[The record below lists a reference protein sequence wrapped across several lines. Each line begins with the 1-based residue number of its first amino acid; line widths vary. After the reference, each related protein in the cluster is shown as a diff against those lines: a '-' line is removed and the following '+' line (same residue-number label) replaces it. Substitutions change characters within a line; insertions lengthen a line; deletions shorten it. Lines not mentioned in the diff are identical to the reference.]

1 MEQYLVGELAE
12 VKFLIGDFCV
22 YGQNI
27 KNGVS
32 LLLLHFPTVEKSNIR
47 NSSVGDGIVME
58 NSALGSDHFGC
69 RGKYRN
75 NLMVITTLVT
85 FVWKSCN
92 LLITLSLSTVIMII
106 M

>member
-22 YGQNI
+22 YGQII

-47 NSSVGDGIVME
+47 N
-58 NSALGSDHFGC
+58 HFGDIC
-69 RGKYRN
+69 LEVMQSFNYFEPLNCNHDNYVG
-75 NLMVITTLVT
+75 LLQVSLFISGTHLW
-85 FVWKSCN
+85 FSGAKSEN
-92 LLITLSLSTVIMII
+92 YFPPFLE
-106 M
+106 

>member
-12 VKFLIGDFCV
+12 VKFLIDDFCV

-58 NSALGSDHFGC
+58 NSALGSDHFGY
-69 RGKYRN
+69 RGK
-75 NLMVITTLVT
+75 
-85 FVWKSCN
+85 
-92 LLITLSLSTVIMII
+92 
-106 M
+106 

>member
-32 LLLLHFPTVEKSNIR
+32 LLLLHFPKNQTS
-47 NSSVGDGIVME
+47 GIQVFVME
-58 NSALGSDHFGC
+58 
-69 RGKYRN
+69 
-75 NLMVITTLVT
+75 
-85 FVWKSCN
+85 
-92 LLITLSLSTVIMII
+92 
-106 M
+106 